1 MKRIFLLLV
10 TSLLSACATMNVKD
24 CQGTNWRDK
33 GYSDALKGRGVWLE
47 GHTKACAKAGVVPNK
62 NAYLAGHHAGSR
74 VFCTFESGVNFGR
87 SGDIPR
93 GICTAPE
100 LQQPF
105 YSGYQVGRD
114 IYLELEELRE
124 RMLDRQMWLDNHRR
138 HHHDR
143 RNDGRDNRRDDHRGD
158 HNHTPNNT
166 RNNHTKK

>member
-1 MKRIFLLLV
+1 
-10 TSLLSACATMNVKD
+10 MNAKD

-47 GHTKACAKAGVVPNK
+47 GHTKACAKVSVVPNK
-62 NAYLAGHHAGSR
+62 NAYLAGHNAGSR
-74 VFCTFESGVNFGR
+74 VFCTFENGVNFGR

-93 GICTAPE
+93 GVCTAPE

-105 YSGYQVGRD
+105 YTGYRVGRD

-124 RMLDRQMWLDNHRR
+124 RMLDRQLWLNSHRR

-143 RNDGRDNRRDDHRGD
+143 HNNHRDN
-158 HNHTPNNT
+158 HNHTPNKSD
-166 RNNHTKK
+166 NNHSKN